1 MEQKRTAQL
10 LEDALHAVRAAAE
23 DGVVAGGG
31 TALAQIASTL
41 DPIIANSKGDVAEGV
56 KLVKAAL
63 MKPLWRIAANA
74 GGDADAIVVKVGGLE
89 AGRGYNAAL
98 GEYQDMFKAGVV
110 DPVRVTSVAL
120 ANAASVA
127 TLILTTETLV
137 GDFTEAD
144 DPTEGPTRGGGA
156 EKLGRK

>member
-56 KLVKAAL
+56 RLVKAAL

-74 GGDADAIVVKVGGLE
+74 GGDADAIVVKVGGS
-89 AGRGYNAAL
+89 RRAAATTRL
-98 GEYQDMFKAGVV
+98 
-110 DPVRVTSVAL
+110 S
-120 ANAASVA
+120 AS
-127 TLILTTETLV
+127 
-137 GDFTEAD
+137 
-144 DPTEGPTRGGGA
+144 TRICSRPGSSTRSA
-156 EKLGRK
+156 